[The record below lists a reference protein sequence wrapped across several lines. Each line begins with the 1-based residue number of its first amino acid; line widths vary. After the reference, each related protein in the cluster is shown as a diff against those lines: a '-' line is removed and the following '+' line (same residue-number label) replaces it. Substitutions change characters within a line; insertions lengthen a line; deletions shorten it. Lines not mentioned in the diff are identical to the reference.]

1 MGGRGSGRPSSYGMT
16 QSKCHE
22 MHSIDLAFLKRQGS
36 LRSGNSGQ
44 LTWSRGDTK
53 TGSIGYRV
61 EECGLRLIYRTRPT
75 GGDWQDVNELIP
87 FIYTPTNFSG
97 QRTWFE
103 CPSCRRRCRILYGG
117 SYFRCRRCHTLK
129 YESQYESSW
138 SRAMSQSHALRQK
151 LGYQG
156 SLDDPFPPKPKRMH
170 WTTYRRLEEQD
181 EELRNR
187 WMIEAMGIFKML
199 D

>member
-1 MGGRGSGRPSSYGMT
+1 
-16 QSKCHE
+16 
-22 MHSIDLAFLKRQGS
+22 
-36 LRSGNSGQ
+36 
-44 LTWSRGDTK
+44 
-53 TGSIGYRV
+53 
-61 EECGLRLIYRTRPT
+61 
-75 GGDWQDVNELIP
+75 
-87 FIYTPTNFSG
+87 
-97 QRTWFE
+97 
-103 CPSCRRRCRILYGG
+103 
-117 SYFRCRRCHTLK
+117 
-129 YESQYESSW
+129 
-138 SRAMSQSHALRQK
+138 MSQSHALRQK